1 MAKVVMNKYESDFIN
16 AGKADES
23 IDSMLRR
30 FKKRVVDD
38 GILDEVRKRQFFM
51 SKSLKRAEKSKRARI
66 RNLKASKKRKK

>member
-1 MAKVVMNKYESDFIN
+1 MNRVESELMAS
-16 AGKADES
+16 GKTDET

-30 FKKRVVDD
+30 FKKRVIDD

-66 RNLKASKKRKK
+66 RDLKASKKRKK